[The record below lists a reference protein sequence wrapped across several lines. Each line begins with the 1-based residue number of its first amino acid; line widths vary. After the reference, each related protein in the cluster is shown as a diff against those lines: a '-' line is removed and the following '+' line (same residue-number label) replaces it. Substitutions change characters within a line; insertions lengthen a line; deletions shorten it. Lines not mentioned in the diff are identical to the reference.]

1 MKRYIIK
8 SNYGGAYDID
18 PEQYFTRDD
27 IVEFAYEVIDKLS
40 SKYSSTFDISDL
52 EMSDPKHLY
61 IEVENDDCMAD
72 YTLSID
78 MRTIRKPSDLMKY
91 VNRAV
96 TGLSRT
102 IDDVYN
108 QYE

>member
-1 MKRYIIK
+1 MKRYIR

-27 IVEFAYEVIDKLS
+27 IVDFADEVVDKLS
-40 SKYSSTFDISDL
+40 SKYSSAFDIADL
-52 EMSDPKHLY
+52 GMSDPKHLY
-61 IEVENDDCMAD
+61 IEVENDDCVAD
-72 YTLSID
+72 YTLAID

-102 IDDVYN
+102 VDDVYN